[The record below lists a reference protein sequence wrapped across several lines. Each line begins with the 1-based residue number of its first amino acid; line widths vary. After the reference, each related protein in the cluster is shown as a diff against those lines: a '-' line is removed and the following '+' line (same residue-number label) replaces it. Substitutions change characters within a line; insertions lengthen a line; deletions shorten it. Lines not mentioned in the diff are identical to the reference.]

1 MKTKNSKSED
11 FRQEKGLF
19 GPLFTFINIYVLWYK
34 RKTGGFMMQEIL
46 NWMCEYMTFWYVDY
60 GDYKEVL
67 YPITKEK
74 QDKVLSILDMR
85 SDSLIYNNNFYS
97 LSKDIIMTTDKAS
110 YTYYLKKSSYYKKQK
125 ALKLLP
131 YNLNDSSVEVIK
143 KLSNYYQH
151 YKLPFILLIIKSELD
166 VKALITNYLNTITYL
181 NLTEGQLI
189 NHADIETLVGDKL
202 FLLLSNNKTNNFNQI
217 IIDILD
223 KNKINYEIYK
233 DDISFLT
240 KINFVSKQPK

>member
-1 MKTKNSKSED
+1 MALK
-11 FRQEKGLF
+11 
-19 GPLFTFINIYVLWYK
+19 WY
-34 RKTGGFMMQEIL
+34 
-46 NWMCEYMTFWYVDY
+46 
-60 GDYKEVL
+60 
-67 YPITKEK
+67 
-74 QDKVLSILDMR
+74 S
-85 SDSLIYNNNFYS
+85 SL
-97 LSKDIIMTTDKAS
+97 KAS
-110 YTYYLKKSSYYKKQK
+110 ISLKICSLVTKS
-125 ALKLLP
+125 
-131 YNLNDSSVEVIK
+131 
-143 KLSNYYQH
+143 
-151 YKLPFILLIIKSELD
+151 ILLIIKSELD

-240 KINFVSKQPK
+240 KNNFVSKQPK